1 MLIGES
7 RNKQIQNI
15 KVNKFIEDLAFL
27 WSIAPTSR
35 KVNITWAEYRKMFTD
50 LIIEANKLIQ

>member
-1 MLIGES
+1 MKKSNKETAAYFIEKVIKLQEDAMLIGES

-27 WSIAPTSR
+27 
-35 KVNITWAEYRKMFTD
+35 
-50 LIIEANKLIQ
+50 